1 MRLVVYGAGAVGGVV
16 GGRLFQHGHDVVLV
30 ARGEHQRAIAARGLT
45 IEWPEGS

>member
-30 ARGEHQRAIAARGLT
+30 ARGEHQRAIAARG
-45 IEWPEGS
+45 